1 MGAEWGL
8 LGEVAFCAQRAIHLV
23 GGNLMEALA
32 RLPCRITL
40 AVASGDPRTAGG
52 VEQVL
57 RAQDVHTQEELRV
70 FDRAV
75 HMALGG
81 KVYHIVYI
89 VFAEESVGELPVA
102 YVALDKEATMVV
114 DVVFDGAE
122 VAGIGEGIEHH
133 HAYVVVGIL
142 LIE

>member
-1 MGAEWGL
+1 
-8 LGEVAFCAQRAIHLV
+8 
-23 GGNLMEALA
+23 
-32 RLPCRITL
+32 
-40 AVASGDPRTAGG
+40 
-52 VEQVL
+52 
-57 RAQDVHTQEELRV
+57 
-70 FDRAV
+70 
-75 HMALGG
+75 MALGG

-102 YVALDKEATMVV
+102 YVALDKEATTVV